1 MELGIVRERVRG
13 LVIPK
18 NQAIELPVVRTTE
31 VTSGEV
37 YNAVILNKLGN
48 CLRHPEKHPEIEYIN
63 LGDDSVKPGESILS
77 LLGLR
82 KGKKSK

>member
-1 MELGIVRERVRG
+1 MESGMVRERVIG

-18 NQAIELPVVRTTE
+18 NQAVELPVVRTTV

-37 YNAVILNKLGN
+37 YDAVILNRLGD
-48 CLRHPEKHPEIEYIN
+48 CLRHPERHSGIEYIN
-63 LGDDSVKPGESILS
+63 LDDDTVKPGEGILS